1 MNNKY
6 RIAIIIPTYNG
17 GELFKKCLES
27 IEVQNVSFFQK
38 LVIDSSS
45 TDGTAEQAKQFGHE
59 VVVIDKNDFDHGGTR
74 NYALSRITADF
85 VIYMT
90 QDAILEKN
98 DSISHILS
106 AFDND
111 NVDAVYGRQLPH
123 EDANL
128 LAQHA
133 RANSY
138 TAKSYVTCIE
148 DGNPKGFRK
157 AFMSNS
163 FAAYR
168 VSALRNLGG
177 FPTKLILGEDSY
189 IAAKI
194 LMSNRFVAY
203 VAEAT
208 VFHSHNY
215 TIKQEFNRYF
225 DIGVFHRNQS
235 WMLDSLG
242 KVEGEGVKFVIGQL
256 KFLIDN
262 RAPHLLIYSILTSVS
277 KYVGYKLGKKHDS
290 FSNKVKRRLSM
301 HKGYFLD

>member
-6 RIAIIIPTYNG
+6 SIAIIIPTYNG
-17 GELFKKCLES
+17 GELFKKCLKS
-27 IEVQNVSFFQK
+27 IDDQDFSFIQK

-45 TDGTAEQAKQFGHE
+45 SDGTPEQAKQFGYE

-74 NYALSRITADF
+74 NFALSRITADF

-90 QDAILEKN
+90 QDAILEKTN
-98 DSISHILS
+98 SISNILS
-106 AFDND
+106 AFDNGE
-111 NVDAVYGRQLPH
+111 VDAVYGRQLPH
-123 EDANL
+123 KDANL

-133 RANSY
+133 RTNSY
-138 TAKSYVTCIE
+138 TEKSYVTCI
-148 DGNPKGFRK
+148 DDDNPKGFRK

-194 LMSNRFVAY
+194 LMNKRFVAY
-203 VAEAT
+203 MAEAT

-225 DIGVFHRNQS
+225 DIGVFHRKQN

-242 KVEGEGVKFVIGQL
+242 KVEGEGVKFVFGQL
-256 KFLIDN
+256 KFLVDN
-262 RAPHLLIYSILTSVS
+262 RAFHLLFYSIVTSLA
-277 KYVGYKLGKKHDS
+277 KYLGYKLGQKHDN
-290 FSNKVKRRLSM
+290 FGNKINRRLSM